1 MLRIKIVLFSFKQ
14 VNSVLVSFQ
23 LHLRRVLFNTVAAM
37 SESGEAGRIVTHQE
51 ITTESEDEDSD
62 GSTDF
67 DPEEIEKEIMGVKS
81 MLRRHCGRHK
91 VRRRIERF
99 HSRGLQLC
107 KLIGTK

>member
-1 MLRIKIVLFSFKQ
+1 
-14 VNSVLVSFQ
+14 
-23 LHLRRVLFNTVAAM
+23 M
-37 SESGEAGRIVTHQE
+37 SESAEAGKIVTYRE

-62 GSTDF
+62 NSTDL

-91 VRRRIERF
+91 VRRHF

>member
-1 MLRIKIVLFSFKQ
+1 
-14 VNSVLVSFQ
+14 
-23 LHLRRVLFNTVAAM
+23 M
-37 SESGEAGRIVTHQE
+37 SESAEAGCKIVSHQE
-51 ITTESEDEDSD
+51 IITESEDEDSD
-62 GSTDF
+62 SSTDF

-91 VRRRIERF
+91 VRRRIKHF